1 MISKLTHANKQEKI
15 RKKKKVGLQL
25 NAAVQIWWF
34 KAKSAVSF
42 KVHATT
48 RSLQNTRTA
57 VFYCKLK
64 KSDRRGGRHTENLLI
79 YTFLLSGFSN
89 F

>member
-15 RKKKKVGLQL
+15 RKKRKKVGLQL

-34 KAKSAVSF
+34 KAKSAVFF
-42 KVHATT
+42 KVQATT
-48 RSLQNTRTA
+48 RSLQNTQTA

-64 KSDRRGGRHTENLLI
+64 KSDHIGGRHTENLLI
-79 YTFLLSGFSN
+79 STSY
-89 F
+89 

>member
-34 KAKSAVSF
+34 KAKSAGFFF
-42 KVHATT
+42 KVQATT
-48 RSLQNTRTA
+48 RSLQNTQTA

-64 KSDRRGGRHTENLLI
+64 KSDHRGGRHTENLLI
-79 YTFLLSGFSN
+79 YN

>member
-34 KAKSAVSF
+34 KAKSAGFFSKF
-42 KVHATT
+42 KQHLCKTHKLQYSTVNL
-48 RSLQNTRTA
+48 RSQITEG
-57 VFYCKLK
+57 V
-64 KSDRRGGRHTENLLI
+64 DIRRI
-79 YTFLLSGFSN
+79 F
-89 F
+89 